1 MATTARLA
9 LCQKSHRP
17 GGGLLEAL
25 RRGKA
30 VRCEECDACVRRQNR
45 IRCGECV
52 CCKDMKMFGG
62 PGTAKKPCQQTICA
76 HPKMKKSE
84 ASRHLPS
91 ADGLYR
97 SLKSSTGYLG
107 VKSTKASAPKPY
119 TAQFQYLDAESGK
132 WKNHYIGNFPSA
144 REAAVAFAAFATP
157 LYSQQGGFE
166 VADDD
171 EEEEEVQQQVL
182 EDLPD
187 EELYYS
193 SRSASGFLG
202 VQPRD
207 GKFVAKAQWQN
218 AVKPSLGRFATAREA
233 AVAFAHA
240 AKASGYVP
248 GRTIGKSG
256 KTSKSRDSPASDD
269 DEEVVEEEEEE
280 EEGGEEEVEEGEEEE
295 EDDEG
300 GGRGRGGR
308 GRGGGGGGGGYGRRD
323 G

>member
-1 MATTARLA
+1 MPKVA
-9 LCQKSHRP
+9 SRP

-45 IRCGECV
+45 IRCGECA

-107 VKSTKASAPKPY
+107 VKSTKASAPPY

-144 REAAVAFAAFATP
+144 RSGGGIHCFCDAVGTASKAA
-157 LYSQQGGFE
+157 SGRRRGG
-166 VADDD
+166 
-171 EEEEEVQQQVL
+171 EEVQQQVL
-182 EDLPD
+182 EDLRMKNFTIR
-187 EELYYS
+187 LVAHL
-193 SRSASGFLG
+193 ASY

-218 AVKPSLGRFATAREA
+218 AVKPSLDGLPRRGKRGCVRAP
-233 AVAFAHA
+233 
-240 AKASGYVP
+240 P
-248 GRTIGKSG
+248 GLWLR
-256 KTSKSRDSPASDD
+256 P
-269 DEEVVEEEEEE
+269 
-280 EEGGEEEVEEGEEEE
+280 
-295 EDDEG
+295 
-300 GGRGRGGR
+300 
-308 GRGGGGGGGGYGRRD
+308 
-323 G
+323 